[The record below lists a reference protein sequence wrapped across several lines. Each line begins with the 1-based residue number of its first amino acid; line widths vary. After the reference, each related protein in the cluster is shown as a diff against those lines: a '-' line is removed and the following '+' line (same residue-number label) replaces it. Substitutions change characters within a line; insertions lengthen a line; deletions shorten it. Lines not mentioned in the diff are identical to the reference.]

1 MYRLGDERLESNPA
15 KRDLGVLVDNRLNVR
30 QQCAQAAQRVN
41 HTLGYTRPSTAS
53 RRGEG
58 LSHSAMCCAASP
70 PALDATGVT
79 R

>member
-30 QQCAQAAQRVN
+30 QQCAQAAQRAN

-53 RRGEG
+53 R
-58 LSHSAMCCAASP
+58 
-70 PALDATGVT
+70 
-79 R
+79 